1 MAYPP
6 HVYVIPEDDAY
17 RQIADG
23 FVLQESVDSR
33 RIQVMPVTGGWGHV
47 LETFKREYVSLLRSR
62 DRDHAILLIDFDG
75 AFDRRFSH
83 FQEEIPDDLRS
94 RVFVVG
100 ARDEA
105 ETLKRALKQSLER
118 IGRSLADDCQV
129 GTTTIWDQDQLRH
142 NEEERK
148 RLVEAVR
155 PFLLLP

>member
-6 HVYVIPEDDAY
+6 HVYVIPEDDAC

-23 FVLQESVDSR
+23 FVLQENVDSR
-33 RIQVMPVTGGWGHV
+33 RIQVMPVAGGWGHV
-47 LETFKREYVSLLRSR
+47 LETFKREYVSLLRNR
-62 DRDHAILLIDFDG
+62 ERDHAILLIDFDG

-83 FQEEIPDDLRS
+83 FQQEIPDDLGS

-118 IGRSLADDCQV
+118 IGRSLAEDCHD
-129 GTTTIWDQDQLRH
+129 GTTTRWDHDQLQH
-142 NEEERK
+142 NDGERD
-148 RLVEAVR
+148 RLRDAVK
-155 PFLLLP
+155 PFLFPP